1 VADTIETVLG
11 SVPADSLGCILPH
24 EHVASVYGSWANWG
38 GVRTEE
44 PNPQWE
50 QAVLD
55 HYTPLL
61 TALAR
66 DFGCRTIVD
75 ATPKWGCSGPR
86 DIEVWAELSRR
97 SGVNIVVS
105 TGYFSRPVRPANFPD
120 LTVSQLAD
128 EMIGDIEEGIH
139 GTHVRAGM
147 IKFNVSDFDPDGV
160 KLLKAVAIAQR
171 KTGVP
176 VNNCASAH
184 RMVLDTLVGAGV
196 SPERIYL
203 GHGDTNG
210 SIPGLMDTLRRGCNT
225 IFTIWS
231 IQNPSLIGWR
241 QPVLPKFHS
250 AELTA
255 ALLAEGYGDQVLISM
270 DYSAMTGFDEE
281 GRLKADLYE
290 VPGRTYLYMFT
301 HVLDMLRRFGVGEE
315 AIEHLLRDNPR
326 RMLLRG

>member
-1 VADTIETVLG
+1 
-11 SVPADSLGCILPH
+11 
-24 EHVASVYGSWANWG
+24 
-38 GVRTEE
+38 
-44 PNPQWE
+44 
-50 QAVLD
+50 
-55 HYTPLL
+55 
-61 TALAR
+61 
-66 DFGCRTIVD
+66 
-75 ATPKWGCSGPR
+75 
-86 DIEVWAELSRR
+86 
-97 SGVNIVVS
+97 
-105 TGYFSRPVRPANFPD
+105 
-120 LTVSQLAD
+120 
-128 EMIGDIEEGIH
+128 
-139 GTHVRAGM
+139 
-147 IKFNVSDFDPDGV
+147 
-160 KLLKAVAIAQR
+160 
-171 KTGVP
+171 
-176 VNNCASAH
+176 
-184 RMVLDTLVGAGV
+184 
-196 SPERIYL
+196 
-203 GHGDTNG
+203 
-210 SIPGLMDTLRRGCNT
+210 MDTLRRGCNT